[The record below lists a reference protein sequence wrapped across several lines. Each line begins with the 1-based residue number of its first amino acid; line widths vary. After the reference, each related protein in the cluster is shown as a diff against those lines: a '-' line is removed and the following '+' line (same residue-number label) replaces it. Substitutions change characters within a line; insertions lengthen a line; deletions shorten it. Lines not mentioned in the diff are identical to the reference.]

1 MKKLMIAAAIVCAA
15 VFAQAGQAE
24 WGSAVLPQMGKG
36 GDEPV
41 FVEGTVYLIGSDAST
56 FFANVVASG
65 FDYAIANATVWASA
79 SQFEGGLS
87 DPSSSYPTSVSDWG
101 SIFIGDNDTPAPAG
115 SQTLFM
121 AYNDA
126 ANSAFYISERMTD
139 TIPGGAGS
147 MPFEFTAD
155 GAFANNIFE
164 ATGGLKTEGGY
175 YTQAVPEPTSGLL
188 LLLGVAGLALK
199 RRRA

>member
-15 VFAQAGQAE
+15 AFAQAGQAE

-87 DPSSSYPTSVSDWG
+87 DPSSAYPTTVTDWN
-101 SIFIGDNDTPAPAG
+101 SIVIGDNDTPAPAG

-126 ANSAFYISERMTD
+126 ANNAFYISERMTD
-139 TIPGGAGS
+139 TVPGGAGS
-147 MPFEFTAD
+147 MAFEFTAD

-164 ATGGLKTEGGY
+164 ATGGLKDAGGY
-175 YTQAVPEPTSGLL
+175 YTVPEPTSGLL
-188 LLLGVAGLALK
+188 LLLGMAGLALR